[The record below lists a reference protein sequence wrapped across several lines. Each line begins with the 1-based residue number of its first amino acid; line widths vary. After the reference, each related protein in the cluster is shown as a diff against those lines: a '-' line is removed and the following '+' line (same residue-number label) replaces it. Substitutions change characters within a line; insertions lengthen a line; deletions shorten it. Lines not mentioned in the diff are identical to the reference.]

1 VKRQL
6 KIAVFH
12 CGFAYSGGGER
23 IVLEEVLGLRRLGH
37 QVVCY
42 APVVDRQAC
51 YPDFINS
58 VGVKTFLPQLPRWF
72 PWRDALA
79 MAVSSLLAPLFA
91 PRFLG
96 IDVFVGANQP
106 GAWFAFCM
114 AKLLDKPYVVYLN
127 QPNRLVY
134 PRRVDQE
141 TGWLTKPD
149 YHVLD
154 VLIQRIKRFVA
165 WADRVSFTEAEVMLA
180 NGGYIAGVIEKIYG
194 RKQVLCAAGC
204 HPQPNKLLR
213 TEPQSAYQGY
223 FKIQGH
229 TITKPYVL
237 ITNRHEPQKKFES
250 VIQAMAQVSASALQA
265 SLVIPGPFTA
275 HTPRLVELAKQLGIE
290 QQVLFLGQ
298 IPEPELQRLYR
309 EAAVYCYPAPEEDFG
324 MGVIEAMAWGI
335 PVVAWNHAGPTTTVL
350 DGVTGFLAEPGNV
363 ESYAQAVAWL
373 LLDPALRARMGAAAH
388 DRVLRYFSWD
398 RHVRILEKAARRA
411 AGEPVEVKVPLE
423 LPVQIPVVAGG
434 SGPLGRGSR
443 SRAGSDYGEMTPIA
457 ASEMVELGTGPLAG
471 G

>member
-1 VKRQL
+1 
-6 KIAVFH
+6 
-12 CGFAYSGGGER
+12 
-23 IVLEEVLGLRRLGH
+23 
-37 QVVCY
+37 
-42 APVVDRQAC
+42 
-51 YPDFINS
+51 
-58 VGVKTFLPQLPRWF
+58 
-72 PWRDALA
+72 
-79 MAVSSLLAPLFA
+79 
-91 PRFLG
+91 
-96 IDVFVGANQP
+96 
-106 GAWFAFCM
+106 
-114 AKLLDKPYVVYLN
+114 
-127 QPNRLVY
+127 
-134 PRRVDQE
+134 
-141 TGWLTKPD
+141 
-149 YHVLD
+149 
-154 VLIQRIKRFVA
+154 
-165 WADRVSFTEAEVMLA
+165 MLA

-204 HPQPNKLLR
+204 HPQPSKLLR

-223 FKIQGH
+223 FKVRGH

-250 VIQAMAQVSASALQA
+250 VIQAMAQVSASAPQA

-290 QQVLFLGQ
+290 QKVLFLGQ

-350 DGVTGFLAEPGNV
+350 DGVTGFLAQPGNV

-373 LLDPALRARMGAAAH
+373 LLDPALRARMGEAAH
-388 DRVLRYFSWD
+388 DRVVRYFSWD

-423 LPVQIPVVAGG
+423 LPVQIPVVARG

-443 SRAGSDYGEMTPIA
+443 SRAGTDFGEMTPISN
-457 ASEMVELGTGPLAG
+457 SEMVELGTGPLAG